1 MLFFGQ
7 YGPGG
12 GFIGSFCQ
20 VEVSAL
26 LTCSILQVINFSMK
40 HARPLTHDERK
51 AAEAAYRGRAFD
63 ASWSQSARAVYD
75 GILTARGY
83 AADAFDEGRSNR
95 GAVKESQS
103 PETLFAETICSAFPF
118 REKGEGEPATTP
130 GRSIFSRHEAVET
143 GLIVDVTKKAKRIG
157 FNVAVGITKS
167 LWDRNITESLDLDPH
182 EWDLRVRD
190 LLLAVRLRMA
200 GQGTSGPWVEVP
212 VVFPS
217 TQGEE
222 PPRVFSIYALFHK
235 DPVAEDCVTLIHPSE
250 LSSIM
255 RPASSP
261 SETEDNPSFP
271 LDSL

>member
-1 MLFFGQ
+1 MCCFLANTAQGA
-7 YGPGG
+7 GLAAR
-12 GFIGSFCQ
+12 S
-20 VEVSAL
+20 VKWKVSAL
-26 LTCSILQVINFSMK
+26 LTCSVLRIISFSMN
-40 HARPLTHDERK
+40 HSRPLTHDEKK

-95 GAVKESQS
+95 EAVKESQS
-103 PETLFAETICSAFPF
+103 PETVFAETMGLALLSK
-118 REKGEGEPATTP
+118 EEGEGEPATARHVP
-130 GRSIFSRHEAVET
+130 SRQEAIEA
-143 GLIVDVTKKAKRIG
+143 GLLVDVTKKAKRIG
-157 FNVAVGITKS
+157 FNVSVGITKF
-167 LWDRNITESLDLDPH
+167 LWDRNITKSLDLDPH

-222 PPRVFSIYALFHK
+222 PPQVFSIYALYHK
-235 DPVAEDCVTLIHPSE
+235 DPVAEDCLTLIHPNE
-250 LSSIM
+250 MSSIM

-261 SETEDNPSFP
+261 SEMEDNPTFP
-271 LDSL
+271 LDSP

>member
-1 MLFFGQ
+1 
-7 YGPGG
+7 
-12 GFIGSFCQ
+12 
-20 VEVSAL
+20 
-26 LTCSILQVINFSMK
+26 MK
-40 HARPLTHDERK
+40 HSRPLTHDERK
-51 AAEAAYRGRAFD
+51 AAEAAYRGRPFD
-63 ASWSQSARAVYD
+63 ASWSQAARAVYD

-83 AADAFDEGRSNR
+83 VVDAFDEGRVNR
-95 GAVKESQS
+95 EAVKECQS
-103 PETLFAETICSAFPF
+103 PETLFVEMIGSALPF
-118 REKGEGEPATTP
+118 REKAEGGSAAAPSRP
-130 GRSIFSRHEAVET
+130 VPSRHEAIET
-143 GLIVDVTKKAKRIG
+143 GVLVDVTKKAKRIG

-200 GQGTSGPWVEVP
+200 GQGTSEPWVEVP

-222 PPRVFSIYALFHK
+222 SPQVFSIYALFHK
-235 DPVAEDCVTLIHPSE
+235 DPVADDCLTLIHPSE

-255 RPASSP
+255 RSASSP